1 MNLSFLKEKKNK
13 YIVWILLGVL
23 VLVMA
28 LPMKND
34 TKSTLLSETET
45 IEPKEVEERLKR
57 VLSVMEG
64 VGDVE
69 VMVTTKN
76 TESSLFSEERNLGEV
91 QGVVIVAQGADEPT
105 VNAKIL
111 EAVKA
116 LFGIDAHKISIIK
129 MRPKEVGK

>member
-129 MRPKEVGK
+129 MSPKEVGK

>member
-45 IEPKEVEERLKR
+45 IEPKEVEERLKH

-129 MRPKEVGK
+129 MSPKEVGK